1 MKNMYDNLEMTLPTF
16 ITKDTKLNA
25 AFVTGLTEAEGYFSI
40 TKHKETKTQDKV
52 NIGLRFKLTMLSNE
66 IDLLQGVKLFFN
78 CGFITANKD
87 RSVDFLVRDIKY
99 LNDIIIPH
107 INYLLL

>member
-1 MKNMYDNLEMTLPTF
+1 
-16 ITKDTKLNA
+16 
-25 AFVTGLTEAEGYFSI
+25 
-40 TKHKETKTQDKV
+40 
-52 NIGLRFKLTMLSNE
+52 MLSNE